1 MKQGRKSSSYLQR
14 LLERL
19 RHLFGPKPEPED
31 PYAYRMAPVRRPP
44 RGRSGAAVAEIEE
57 DPRN

>member
-1 MKQGRKSSSYLQR
+1 MKRDAESHSYLRR

-19 RHLFGPKPEPED
+19 KRLFRRKPEPED

-44 RGRSGAAVAEIEE
+44 RGRSGAAVAELDKE
-57 DPRN
+57 